1 MVLRSRSAHQLG
13 RTRLARRS
21 VPKHKSKSLAKASP
35 RPTSLRHINARE
47 LYLLLRANSPCS
59 RADLVR
65 LSGLSGPTVS
75 RTIEYLEKRG
85 LVISLGFG
93 ESDGGRPPDQLS
105 LNQGYVYVAGLEI
118 KDSGIRVAL
127 ADLQGNRIAQWSSRL
142 PSRKTPEKVVEALVA
157 GVERLLKQHSIA
169 KRKLY
174 AICTSA
180 PGITDVSTGNLI
192 FAPFLKDLGDF
203 PLSQLLENAFA
214 VPVIVDNESNLH
226 ALGERAYGAAKGEDH
241 FVFLEVGNG
250 IGAGIFIH
258 GMLYRGATGGAGE
271 IGYMQV
277 PSAPR
282 GPFSTRLPGT
292 LERVA
297 GGKGMEETWRRLS
310 KNRNARKSA
319 TAADILGFAEAGDRL
334 ALQVIETAAKA
345 LCDVIANISVLLDPT
360 MIVLGGPFG
369 SSPLLFDAVTRQI
382 QLQKH
387 DLGRIRLRPSLCG
400 KDAALLGAVKTALEV
415 AETRLLNFALN

>member
-1 MVLRSRSAHQLG
+1 
-13 RTRLARRS
+13 LARRS
-21 VPKHKSKSLAKASP
+21 VPKHKAESPAKEST

-47 LYLLLRANSPCS
+47 LYLLVRANSPCS

-118 KDSGIRVAL
+118 KDSGVRVAL

-142 PSRKTPEKVVEALVA
+142 PSRKTPENVVHTLVA
-157 GVERLLKQHSIA
+157 GVERLLRQHSIA

-180 PGITDVSTGNLI
+180 PGITDVNTGNLI
-192 FAPFLKDLGDF
+192 FAPFLKDWGDF
-203 PLSQLLENAFA
+203 PLSKLLENAFE

-226 ALGERAYGAAKGEDH
+226 ALAERAYGAARGEDH

-250 IGAGIFIH
+250 VGAGIFIN

-277 PSAPR
+277 PGAP
-282 GPFSTRLPGT
+282 

-310 KNRNARKSA
+310 KNGRARKSA
-319 TAADILGFAEAGDRL
+319 TAADILAFAEAGDVL
-334 ALQVIETAAKA
+334 AVQVIETAAKA

-360 MIVLGGPFG
+360 LIVLGGPFG
-369 SSPLLFDAVTRQI
+369 SSQLLFDAVTRQI
-382 QLQKH
+382 RLQKH
-387 DLGRIRLRPSLCG
+387 DSSRIRLRPSLCG
-400 KDAALLGAVKTALEV
+400 KDAALLGALKTALEA
-415 AETRLLNFALN
+415 AETRLLNFNLN

>member
-1 MVLRSRSAHQLG
+1 MVLRSRSAHQQG

-21 VPKHKSKSLAKASP
+21 VPKHKAKSPAKESS

-75 RTIEYLEKRG
+75 RTVEYLEKRG

-105 LNQGYVYVAGLEI
+105 LNHGYVYVAGLEI
-118 KDSGIRVAL
+118 KDSGVRVAL
-127 ADLQGNRIAQWSSRL
+127 ADLQGNRIGQWSSRL
-142 PSRKTPEKVVEALVA
+142 PSRNTPEKVVRTLVA
-157 GVERLLKQHSIA
+157 GVERLLRKHSIA

-180 PGITDVSTGNLI
+180 PGVTDINTGNLI
-192 FAPFLKDLGDF
+192 FAPFLKEWGDF
-203 PLSQLLENAFA
+203 PLSKLLERAFE
-214 VPVIVDNESNLH
+214 VPVIVDNESNLY

-250 IGAGIFIH
+250 VGAGIFIN
-258 GMLYRGATGGAGE
+258 GMLYRGATGSAGE

-277 PSAPR
+277 PGAPR

-297 GGKGMEETWRRLS
+297 GGKGMEETWRQLS
-310 KNRNARKSA
+310 RKPARKPV
-319 TAADILGFAEAGDRL
+319 TAADILAFAAAGDVL
-334 ALQVIETAAKA
+334 AVQVVESAAKA

-360 MIVLGGPFG
+360 LIVLGGPFG
-369 SSPLLFDAVTRQI
+369 CSQLLFDAVSRQL

-387 DLGRIRLRPSLCG
+387 DSGRIRLRLSLCG
-400 KDAALLGAVKTALEV
+400 KDAALLGAVKTALGV
-415 AETRLLNFALN
+415 AETRLLNFNLN

>member
-1 MVLRSRSAHQLG
+1 MVLRSRFADGPG
-13 RTRLARRS
+13 RNCLARRS
-21 VPKHKSKSLAKASP
+21 VPKHKARIPAEESS

-118 KDSGIRVAL
+118 NDSGIRVAL

-142 PSRKTPEKVVEALVA
+142 PSRKTPEKVVQTLVA

-169 KRKLY
+169 KRRLY

-180 PGITDVSTGNLI
+180 PGITDVNTGNLI

-203 PLSQLLENAFA
+203 PLRQLLENAFE
-214 VPVIVDNESNLH
+214 VPVVVDNESNLH

-250 IGAGIFIH
+250 VGAGIFIN

-277 PSAPR
+277 PGAPR
-282 GPFSTRLPGT
+282 GPFSTQLPGT

-297 GGKGMEETWRRLS
+297 GGKGMEETWRQLS
-310 KNRNARKSA
+310 KNGRARKSA
-319 TAADILGFAEAGDRL
+319 TAADILAFAEAGDRV
-334 ALQVIETAAKA
+334 AVQVIETAAKA

-360 MIVLGGPFG
+360 LIVLGGPFG
-369 SSPLLFDAVTRQI
+369 SSRLLFNAVSRQL

-387 DLGRIRLRPSLCG
+387 DSGRIRLRLSLCG
-400 KDAALLGAVKTALEV
+400 KDAALLGAVKTALEL
-415 AETRLLNFALN
+415 AETRLLNFNLS

>member
-1 MVLRSRSAHQLG
+1 
-13 RTRLARRS
+13 LARKN
-21 VPKHKSKSLAKASP
+21 VPKHKPKSPAKESS

-105 LNQGYVYVAGLEI
+105 LNQSYVYVAGLEI

-142 PSRKTPEKVVEALVA
+142 PSRQTPEKVVQTLVA
-157 GVERLLKQHSIA
+157 GVERLLRQHSIA
-169 KRKLY
+169 KRRLY

-180 PGITDVSTGNLI
+180 PGITDVNTGNLI
-192 FAPFLKDLGDF
+192 FAPFLKKWGDF
-203 PLSQLLENAFA
+203 PLSKLLESAFE

-241 FVFLEVGNG
+241 FVFLEVGDG
-250 IGAGIFIH
+250 VGAGIFIN

-282 GPFSTRLPGT
+282 GPFSTQLPGT

-297 GGKGMEETWRRLS
+297 GGKGMVETWRRLS
-310 KNRNARKSA
+310 KNAAASKA
-319 TAADILGFAEAGDRL
+319 TTAADIIAFAEAGDRL
-334 ALQVIETAAKA
+334 AVQVVESAAKA

-360 MIVLGGPFG
+360 LIVLGGPFG
-369 SSPLLFDAVTRQI
+369 CSQLLFDAVSRQL

-387 DLGRIRLRPSLCG
+387 DSGRIRLRLSLCG
-400 KDAALLGAVKTALEV
+400 KDAALLGAVKTALEL
-415 AETRLLNFALN
+415 AETRLLNFNLN